1 MLGGSP
7 RTTTREGVEVAADPL
22 TRSTADSVL
31 KEFYLPGIRSILNNE
46 LFLLSQVESNS
57 EDIEG
62 RRAVLSINTGRNQ
75 GIGARA
81 EMGVLPDA
89 GHQGYNEERITLKY
103 NYGRIQLSGPVIRS
117 MGSDRGSFTRAIQ
130 SETQGVTRDLRNDV
144 NRQLFGNGAGAIA
157 TLAAAGASNTAT
169 LTTPTST
176 QMRQLQVGM
185 YVDIGTAANPTS
197 SAANRQI
204 TSVNVAAGTFVFNG
218 AAAAVTAGDFVTRTG
233 SGGIG
238 AAQKEITGLQAQIAA
253 TGALWNID
261 PAVTPNWVSYVDDPG
276 GATRPV
282 TENMFMKAAQEVNI
296 NSSEEINLWVTTAGV
311 TRSYG
316 ALLTSLK
323 RFNDPLKLHGGYTG
337 LDMSNINQG
346 NTGSNSVAMVFDK
359 DCQANTAWGITT
371 RRFQWYKMSDWEF
384 MEEDGAVLS
393 RVPNVDAYEGTLFL
407 YSEFATDG
415 RNAHAKIGS
424 LTET

>member
-1 MLGGSP
+1 
-7 RTTTREGVEVAADPL
+7 VAADPL
-22 TRSTADSVL
+22 TRSTADAAL
-31 KEFYLPGIRSILNNE
+31 KEFYLPGIRNILNNTV
-46 LFLLSQVESNS
+46 FLLSQVETNT

-75 GIGARA
+75 GVGARA
-81 EMGVLPDA
+81 EMGTLPDA
-89 GHQGYNEERITLKY
+89 GHQGYSEERVALKY
-103 NYGRIQLSGPVIRS
+103 NYGRIQMSGPVIRS
-117 MGSDRGSFTRAIQ
+117 MGSDRGSFTRAIT

-144 NRQLFGNGAGAIA
+144 NRQLYADGTGMIAVLNSAASGNTG
-157 TLAAAGASNTAT
+157 TVTNFTA
-169 LTTPTST
+169 T

-185 YVDIGTAANPTS
+185 QIDIGTSANPTATA
-197 SAANRQI
+197 SARTI

-218 AAAAVTAGDFVTRTG
+218 AAVAITAADRVTRAG
-233 SGGIG
+233 SGGTG
-238 AAQKEITGLQAQIAA
+238 ATQKEITGLTAQIAA
-253 TGALWNID
+253 TGTLWNID
-261 PAVTPNWVSYVDDPG
+261 PTNAPNWVSYVDSNSG
-276 GATRPV
+276 TNRSV
-282 TENMFMKAAQEVNI
+282 TETMFIKAAQEVNI
-296 NSSEEINLWVTTAGV
+296 NSGEEIDLWVTTAGV

-323 RFNDPLKLHGGYTG
+323 RFNDPVQLRGGYAG
-337 LDMSNINQG
+337 LDLSNINQG

-359 DCQANTAWGITT
+359 DCQSNTAWGITT

-393 RVPNVDAYEGTLFL
+393 RVPNTDAYEGTLFL

-415 RNAHAKIGS
+415 RNAHAKVAD

>member
-1 MLGGSP
+1 MP
-7 RTTTREGVEVAADPL
+7 ADPL

-62 RRAVLSINTGRNQ
+62 RRAVLAINTGRNQ

-81 EMGVLPDA
+81 EMGTLPDA
-89 GHQGYNEERITLKY
+89 GHQTYNEERIALKY

-130 SETQGVTRDLRNDV
+130 SETQGVTRDLRNDI
-144 NRQLFGNGAGAIA
+144 NRQLYAGTVGTIA
-157 TLAAAGASNTAT
+157 TLSAAAAGNTAT
-169 LTTPTST
+169 VTPTATST

-185 YVDIGTAANPTS
+185 YIDIGTAANPTATAS
-197 SAANRQI
+197 NRQI
-204 TSVNVAAGTFVFNG
+204 TSVNVAAGTFVFSG
-218 AAAAVTAGDFVTRTG
+218 AAQAITVGDIVTRTG
-233 SGGIG
+233 SGGTG
-238 AAQKEITGLQAQIAA
+238 TAQKEITGLATQVAA

-261 PAVTPNWVSYVDDPG
+261 PANVPNWASYVDG
-276 GATRPV
+276 NAGTNRAV
-282 TENMFMKAAQEVNI
+282 TESMFIKASQEVNI
-296 NSSEEINLWVTTAGV
+296 NSGEEINLWVTSAGV
-311 TRSYG
+311 TRAYG
-316 ALLTSLK
+316 NLLQSLR
-323 RFNDPLKLHGGYTG
+323 RFNNPVQLRGGYAG
-337 LDMSNINQG
+337 LDLSNINQG
-346 NTGSNSVAMVFDK
+346 STGSSTVAMVFDK
-359 DCQANTAWGITT
+359 DCQANTAYGITS

-384 MEEDGAVLS
+384 MEEDGAVLA

-415 RNAHAKIGS
+415 RNAHAKIAD
-424 LTET
+424 LTEA